1 MRPRLHHLATVVFT
15 ALLAGA
21 TVCAWQSSAQDLTL
35 EGKGFR
41 ATFSGR
47 DGRLTSLRRAGG
59 REMLHRPVTV
69 AVRDEVSAR
78 AEVLGAPL
86 EDLRRLPASV
96 SFVQRAADFTVESR
110 FATGDDLSLKLQLRN
125 HTGVR
130 RDLSVLLNLGGLA
143 ADALAFLP
151 STYAHPEP
159 AAGPELLY
167 GYRTDGLP
175 LVIPAAVF
183 YSQSAGTGLTVWSPL
198 APPIQGFQVKLR
210 PGRGAKVARVDLRLE
225 PYSTVST
232 EVLLALHEPDWRP
245 GLAYIR
251 SKYLANFTAHNS
263 AAVAMNGPFLWSPTA
278 AEEQVRQW
286 HDQGVRWVE
295 VHFTY
300 PFLGQYVPSEP
311 RWTPAMDDH
320 WAWEKVRQSPEVPAL
335 QAPFALIQNYLQER
349 LTPWETPERVRDFIR
364 LLHRYQIKAL
374 MYFQPSECWE
384 PYAAQRF
391 MSDAVRDK
399 QGELVPAWYED
410 IVLNPRPDSA
420 WARYLEEQFKGL
432 LALYPEV
439 DGIFEDESHYDLL
452 DYAHDDGFSID
463 KGRTA
468 YRMGYAICLLTLEL
482 SEYAH
487 SLGKTVWWNGP
498 YQIEL
503 GSIGDGH
510 LAEGSDEYIQWLGI
524 GSAPITSGAWT
535 PELYDRMLLIGSQPA
550 SPSLTPVSFPYR
562 YAREVPTDAKIPDPQ
577 ARDFERYAPLFRQTQ
592 SREWVLTANA
602 VTAPK
607 GYEANVF
614 KRPDGNYAVPVI
626 TSWAGSSSVVTFDL
640 PLTVRVPDPSSIRNV
655 YLISSDCAG
664 WFNIRW
670 KRLGNRLE
678 ITIPRHYRASML
690 VLAKRGFYASID
702 ARQMA
707 AIDEHPSGI
716 ELVLDNLSDSS
727 AEGNARIGSSEQ
739 NFKVASFGSRSLVVP
754 AEGWQPQDSPRL
766 TVPISIRFKDGSDE
780 GKRSRSQ
787 QIYRVDQLEIGWQ
800 RTPVAYLGEHS
811 AASVYLVN
819 HSKAIQRVSL
829 HAEGTVDATG
839 LPASVL
845 LPAEAKR
852 YVTLEVRPKS
862 SGQAE
867 MRFTATVQG
876 SDHTAT
882 VTLPVWRTR
891 FSRLAEV
898 VVGWIEF
905 EELVR
910 DGMPDMR
917 RGEADVY
924 APSLDEGFGSSLRE
938 PFGAMPRP
946 VQVNGQTIGYLP
958 SLNQQRWR
966 DMSVAV
972 PRQVLWDLDRT
983 LQVSFVP
990 ANKHDDYQLRN
1001 IRLVLRLANGNE
1013 LSTLVES
1020 HQFSTRAPGQGESRP
1035 IQVTLVFPKME
1046 GAKEAYSVKQANGLR
1061 DEHSA
1066 RDEGSSDAD

>member
-1 MRPRLHHLATVVFT
+1 MRPRLHQLATVISA

-21 TVCAWQSSAQDLTL
+21 TVCASPSSAQDLTL

-41 ATFSGR
+41 AALSSR
-47 DGRLTSLRRAGG
+47 DGRLTSLRRTGG

-86 EDLRRLPASV
+86 EEFRRLPTSV

-110 FATGDDLSLKLQLRN
+110 FATGDGLSLKLQLRN

-130 RDLSVLLNLGGLA
+130 RDLSVLLDLGGVA

-175 LVIPAAVF
+175 LVIPAVVF
-183 YSQSAGTGLTVWSPL
+183 YSQSAGTGLTVLSPL
-198 APPIQGFQVKLR
+198 IPPIQGFQVKLR
-210 PGRGAKVARVDLRLE
+210 PGRGVEVARVELRLE
-225 PYSTVST
+225 PYSSVST

-251 SKYLANFTAHNS
+251 SKYPADFTAHNPD
-263 AAVAMNGPFLWSPTA
+263 AVAMNGPFLWSPTA

-391 MSDAVRDK
+391 MSDAVRDR

-420 WARYLEEQFKGL
+420 WAQYLEEQFKGL
-432 LALYPEV
+432 LALYAEA

-468 YRMGYAICLLTLEL
+468 YRMGYAICLLISKLT
-482 SEYAH
+482 EYAH

-524 GSAPITSGAWT
+524 GNAPITSGAWT

-562 YAREVPTDAKIPDPQ
+562 YAREVPADPKIRDPQ
-577 ARDFERYAPLFRQTQ
+577 TRDFERYTPLFQQIQ
-592 SREWVLTANA
+592 SRELVLTANA
-602 VTAPK
+602 VTVPN

-626 TSWAGSSSVVTFDL
+626 TSWAGNNSGITIDL
-640 PLTVRVPDPSSIRNV
+640 PLTVRVPDASSIRSI
-655 YLISSDCAG
+655 YLISSDCSG
-664 WFNIRW
+664 WFNIPW
-670 KRLGNRLE
+670 KFLGNRLE
-678 ITIPRHYRASML
+678 ITIPRHGRASML

-707 AIDEHPSGI
+707 TIDEHPSGI
-716 ELVLDNLSDSS
+716 ELVLDNLSDSLL
-727 AEGNARIGSSEQ
+727 EGTARIGSSGQ
-739 NFKVASFGSRSLVVP
+739 NFEVPGYGSRSLVVP
-754 AEGWQPQDSPRL
+754 AEGWEPQDSRRL
-766 TVPISIRFKDGSDE
+766 AVLISIQFKNDWDE
-780 GKRSRSQ
+780 GKLSLSQ

-800 RTPVAYLGEHS
+800 RTPVAYMGERS
-811 AASVYLVN
+811 AVTVYLVN
-819 HSKAIQRVSL
+819 HSKATECVGF
-829 HAEGTVDATG
+829 HAEGTAVDVTG
-839 LPASVL
+839 LPASLL
-845 LPAEAKR
+845 LPTEGKQ
-852 YVTLEVRPKS
+852 YLPLEVRPKS

-867 MRFTATVQG
+867 MRFTATVLG
-876 SDHTAT
+876 SDYTASL
-882 VTLPVWRTR
+882 TLPVWRTR
-891 FSRLAEV
+891 FSRLADA

-917 RGEADVY
+917 RGEADVF
-924 APSLDEGFGSSLRE
+924 APSLDEGFGASLRE
-938 PFGAMPRP
+938 PSGPLPRP

-966 DMSVAV
+966 DISVAV
-972 PRQVLWDLDRT
+972 PRQVLWDLDRR
-983 LQVSFVP
+983 LQVSFAP

-1020 HQFSTRAPGQGESRP
+1020 HQFSTRAPGQGESQP

-1046 GAKEAYSVKQANGLR
+1046 GAN
-1061 DEHSA
+1061 
-1066 RDEGSSDAD
+1066 